1 MLTLVG
7 LGLDVAEIT
16 LKGVEAVKAAG
27 SVLLEEYTNT
37 ITEEQVSYLEKLTG
51 RRFERAKRPDI
62 EEKSGEL
69 LERARKGDVAVLV
82 SGDPLAATTHLSLLE
97 EAREKGVKV
106 EVVSAPSIFTAVG
119 KTGLQLY
126 KFGRTVSF
134 PRAGEFP
141 SVVEYVKRNL
151 SAGLH
156 SLILLDIGV
165 DPVNAVRHLKSF
177 FPEFV
182 VVSRANRPDMK
193 IAWGP
198 AERLEKMMFG
208 TPPHCIIVPAKLH
221 FTEEAFL
228 RGFRF
233 D

>member
-16 LKGVEAVKAAG
+16 LKGVEAVRQADT
-27 SVLLEEYTNT
+27 VFLEEYTNT
-37 ITEEQVSYLEKLTG
+37 IAEEQVKYLEKLTG
-51 RRFERAKRPDI
+51 RTFVRAKRADM
-62 EEKSGEL
+62 EDKSSEL
-69 LERARKGDVAVLV
+69 LEKAKNGKIVVLV
-82 SGDPLAATTHLSLLE
+82 SGDPLAATTHLALLE
-97 EAREKGVKV
+97 EAREKKVDV

-126 KFGRTVSF
+126 KFGRTVSL
-134 PRAGEFP
+134 PGAGEFP
-141 SVVEYVKRNL
+141 SVVEYVKKNL
-151 SAGLH
+151 AADLH
-156 SLILLDIGV
+156 SLILLDIGM
-165 DPVNAVRHLKSF
+165 DPRDAIVHLKSF

-182 VVSRANRPDMK
+182 VVSRANRPDMR

-198 AERLEKMMFG
+198 AKRLEGMMFG
-208 TPPHCIIVPAKLH
+208 EPPHCLVVPAKLH